1 METMEFSH
9 IPVLLQETIDSL
21 EIKPDGIYLDA
32 TAGGAGHSSEIL
44 KRLGPNG
51 HLICLDQDPDAIAI
65 VTKRIGGDPRVTV
78 VQENFSNLTT
88 VVEEKNLPP
97 LSGILADLGV
107 SSHQLDTPERGFSFH
122 HDAPLDMRMSQDGP
136 TAADL
141 VNTLSEQEL
150 KTILYTYGE
159 EKFAPR
165 IAKAIVEARGK
176 SPIETTLQLSDIVSN
191 AVPAKARRAKHPAR
205 RTFQALRI
213 AVNGEMDALDNA
225 LGEMYDALAPGGIL
239 SIITFHSLEDRMVKQ
254 RFASFCQ
261 GCICPP
267 EFPVCVCGSTPA
279 AELPFKFRVASEEEL
294 EQNPRSR
301 SARLRSVRKIH
312 ARYLDE

>member
-21 EIKPDGIYLDA
+21 EIKRDGIYLVA

-267 EFPVCVCGSTPA
+267 EFPVCVCGRTPA

-312 ARYLDE
+312 ARCLDE